1 VTSSL
6 RDTRAWILAGVVVAA
21 SEICSALVR
30 AHIRVLYL
38 HWVLKPI
45 LAIANAPTDEG
56 YFGAT
61 GVSARLLHSGLIVLA
76 ALAGIWL
83 VSKSAAIKSRWCWVG
98 IALFIGGAAANSFQ
112 LLATGRVL
120 DWITFRPLAA
130 IDLHQGF
137 PSYSLGDLAVASGI
151 AVLVS
156 LTWINSRVSSRGR
169 TNARAK
175 DSGTGKG

>member
-1 VTSSL
+1 
-6 RDTRAWILAGVVVAA
+6 VVVA
-21 SEICSALVR
+21 SEICSALVK
-30 AHIRVLYL
+30 APIRVLYL
-38 HWVLKPI
+38 HWVIKPI
-45 LAIANAPTDEG
+45 LALANAPTDEG
-56 YFGAT
+56 FLGAA
-61 GVSARLLHSGLIVLA
+61 GVGARLLHSGLIVLA

-83 VSKSAAIKSRWCWVG
+83 FSKSAAIKSRWCWVG

-169 TNARAK
+169 TNARAR